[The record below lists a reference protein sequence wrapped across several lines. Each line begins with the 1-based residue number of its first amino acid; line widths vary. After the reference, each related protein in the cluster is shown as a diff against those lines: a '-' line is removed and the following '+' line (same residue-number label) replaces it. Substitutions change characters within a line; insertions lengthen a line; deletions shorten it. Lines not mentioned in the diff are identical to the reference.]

1 MKKRVLALVLAGT
14 MVFGLTACNKGG
26 SNNGGN
32 GTDTETTTVS
42 GETTTGETTTG
53 ETTEAQPVTQTTPL
67 TDYSGYVKIGAYRDL
82 EIEVDAAVVTDTQ
95 IQSRK
100 DQIVTYYNTNVLEGE
115 HITEGTTA
123 DGDVINLD
131 YSGLLDG
138 TAFDG
143 GTATSQKYTVGSG
156 KFIPDLDKQLAG
168 LEVGKEYELKIGR
181 AHV

>member
-143 GTATSQKYTVGSG
+143 GTATSQKYTVGS
-156 KFIPDLDKQLAG
+156 
-168 LEVGKEYELKIGR
+168 
-181 AHV
+181 

>member
-67 TDYSGYVKIGAYRDL
+67 TDYSGYVKIGA
-82 EIEVDAAVVTDTQ
+82 
-95 IQSRK
+95 
-100 DQIVTYYNTNVLEGE
+100 
-115 HITEGTTA
+115 
-123 DGDVINLD
+123 
-131 YSGLLDG
+131 
-138 TAFDG
+138 
-143 GTATSQKYTVGSG
+143 
-156 KFIPDLDKQLAG
+156 
-168 LEVGKEYELKIGR
+168 
-181 AHV
+181 